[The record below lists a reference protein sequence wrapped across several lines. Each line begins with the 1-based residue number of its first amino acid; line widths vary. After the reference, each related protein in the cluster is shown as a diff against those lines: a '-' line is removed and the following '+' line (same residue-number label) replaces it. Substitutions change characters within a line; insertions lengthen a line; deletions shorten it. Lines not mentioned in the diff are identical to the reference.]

1 MSKKLKDISVL
12 IVEDEPALNEAYAT
26 ILRAES
32 ITVDTSF
39 DGAQALDKV
48 GKNMPDIILLD
59 LRMPNVDGLEFLRKF
74 ADVAGNRKVKVV
86 IFSNFDE
93 QEDIDKAFAL
103 GAVRY
108 MLKAW
113 VSPKE
118 LIKLIKETAP

>member
-1 MSKKLKDISVL
+1 MTKKLKDISVL
-12 IVEDEPALNEAYAT
+12 IVEDEPALNDAYAT

-39 DGAQALDKV
+39 DGAEALEKV

-74 ADVAGNRKVKVV
+74 ADVPNNRKAKVV

-118 LIKLIKETAP
+118 LVKLIKETAP